1 LKSQRKFQKVKREN
15 RKKKESISDKP
26 PHCHR
31 HTPPHHDKDIVTI
44 PTTQQK
50 KIFSHRSKSLPFLKY
65 ILYLLKY

>member
-1 LKSQRKFQKVKREN
+1 VKREN
-15 RKKKESISDKP
+15 RKKEEESIGDKP

-50 KIFSHRSKSLPFLKY
+50 KIFSH
-65 ILYLLKY
+65 